1 MRTANELPSL
11 LARMSQLLH
20 PAFLIALGL
29 LIANDW
35 LFKPMF
41 HNALTGKLS
50 DFAGVF
56 AFAYFWSV
64 VAGRKHAAIH
74 VLVGIAF
81 AIWKSPLSQPAIDA
95 WNALRIMPIA
105 RVVDAGD
112 LIALLV
118 LPLSWRIVSM
128 PRAIARSDAES
139 SPTSQVAKLS
149 VACIALVAFV
159 ATSEQSSRISMEADY
174 LTAYTAEQITHIVEA
189 KDEDALSAYGESL
202 SIRIDIKDCGNGY
215 ANLTGHTHGTDT
227 VLRVSGLEA
236 RCAENDIE
244 REAVLAALDKVLGD
258 TLKARRVKEG
268 VGAVGPELTLATP
281 PAGKCPPD
289 ADTTSNAD
297 TNRSKPN
304 SESSYPPKTRLR
316 PQRQDAPRA
325 PAQESQPAESTPADA
340 ITAPAASPETPSP
353 SAARSSN

>member
-1 MRTANELPSL
+1 
-11 LARMSQLLH
+11 MSRLLH

-81 AIWKSPLSQPAIDA
+81 AIWKSPLSQPAIDT

-112 LIALLV
+112 LIALMV
-118 LPLSWRIVSM
+118 LPLSWWIVSM
-128 PRAIARSDAES
+128 PRAVARSDAET

-159 ATSEQSSRISMEADY
+159 ATSKQSSRISMEADY
-174 LTAYTAEQITHIVEA
+174 VTAYTAERITQIVEA
-189 KDEDALSAYGESL
+189 EGDDGLWAYEDSL
-202 SIRIDIKDCGNGY
+202 SVKIDIADCGSGF
-215 ANLTGHTHGTDT
+215 AHLTGHTHGTGT
-227 VLRVSGLEA
+227 VLRVYRLEA

-244 REAVLAALDKVLGD
+244 REAVLVALDKVLED

-268 VGAVGPELTLATP
+268 MGAVGPALILATP
-281 PAGKCPPD
+281 PAGQCPLD

-297 TNRSKPN
+297 TDN
-304 SESSYPPKTRLR
+304 SEPKAESIYPPKSRLR
-316 PQRQDAPRA
+316 PQRQETLRAAPE
-325 PAQESQPAESTPADA
+325 ESKPAEPKPADA
-340 ITAPAASPETPSP
+340 ITAPAASPERPSP
-353 SAARSSN
+353 SAARNSN

>member
-1 MRTANELPSL
+1 MRTANEVSSL
-11 LARMSQLLH
+11 SARTSRLLH

-41 HNALTGKLS
+41 HNAITGKLS
-50 DFAGVF
+50 DVAGVF

-64 VAGRKHAAIH
+64 IAGRKHAAIH
-74 VLVGIAF
+74 VLVGVAF

-95 WNALRIMPIA
+95 WNALRIMPLG

-112 LIALLV
+112 LIALIV
-118 LPLSWRIVSM
+118 LPLSWRIVST
-128 PRAIARSDAES
+128 PQAAARVGAES
-139 SPTSQVAKLS
+139 RPTRVAKFLVAS
-149 VACIALVAFV
+149 VALVAFV

-174 LTAYTAEQITHIVEA
+174 LTAYTAEQITQIVEA
-189 KDEDALSAYGESL
+189 KDDDALSSYGESL

-215 ANLTGHTHGTDT
+215 ASLTGHTHGTDT
-227 VLRVSGLEA
+227 VLRVSRLEA
-236 RCAENDIE
+236 GCAENDIE

-258 TLKARRVKEG
+258 ALKARRVKEG

-281 PAGKCPPD
+281 PAGLCPPD

-297 TNRSKPN
+297 THRSKPN
-304 SESSYPPKTRLR
+304 SESTYPPKARLR

-325 PAQESQPAESTPADA
+325 PH
-340 ITAPAASPETPSP
+340 
-353 SAARSSN
+353 

>member
-1 MRTANELPSL
+1 MCTANETPSL
-11 LARMSQLLH
+11 SARMTRLLH

-29 LIANDW
+29 LLANDW
-35 LFKPMF
+35 LFKPML

-50 DFAGVF
+50 DVAGVF
-56 AFAYFWSV
+56 TFAYFWSV
-64 VAGRKHAAIH
+64 LAGRKHAAIH

-81 AIWKSPLSQPAIDA
+81 AIWKSPLSQPAIDV

-128 PRAIARSDAES
+128 PHAIARSDAKW
-139 SPTSQVAKLS
+139 SPTTQVAKLS

-174 LTAYTAEQITHIVEA
+174 VTAYTAERITQIVEA
-189 KDEDALSAYGESL
+189 KDDDALSAYGESL
-202 SIRIDIKDCGNGY
+202 SVDIDIKDCGRGY
-215 ANLTGHTHGTDT
+215 VSLTGHTHGTDT
-227 VLRVSGLEA
+227 VLRVYRLEA
-236 RCAENDIE
+236 HCAENDIE
-244 REAVLAALDKVLGD
+244 RDAVLAALDKVLGSS
-258 TLKARRVKEG
+258 LKAHRVKVG
-268 VGAVGPELTLATP
+268 VGAVGPALTLATP
-281 PAGKCPPD
+281 PAGQCPPD

-297 TNRSKPN
+297 THRSKPN
-304 SESSYPPKTRLR
+304 SESTYPPKTRLR

-325 PAQESQPAESTPADA
+325 PAEESQPAESTPADA
-340 ITAPAASPETPSP
+340 ITAPAAFPETPSP
-353 SAARSSN
+353 SAARNSN